1 MKKKIAIIAG
11 ISGQDGWY
19 LQNRLLDKNYE
30 IVGLSRK
37 KFKTKKN
44 ITLIKTKYD
53 YDDLFKII
61 KKYKPEII
69 FNLAGESNPKD
80 SWPKIYKSKDSIIN
94 LTVNFL
100 EIIRKSPYKIKY
112 FNCSSSEIYGI
123 NKNKKKSFIPIK
135 ENNNFNPNNPYGCF
149 KASCHLLVQIYR
161 IKYKLFA
168 VNGVLFNH
176 DSIRKKGFLIDT
188 IINFCIKNKSNNKKL
203 ILHNSHPIRDFAHAD
218 DITEAM
224 IRVMMMK
231 KPDDYII
238 SGGTI
243 RSVKQVALEIFKYF
257 RIKKNRLTFLNKKED
272 IVPNDIKIGNNNKII
287 KTTNWKPKYKNKELI
302 LKLINEHILNA

>member
-1 MKKKIAIIAG
+1 MKKKLAIIAG
-11 ISGQDGWY
+11 ITGQDGWY
-19 LQNRLLDKNYE
+19 LQKRLLDKNYE

-37 KFKTKKN
+37 KIKSKN
-44 ITLIKTKYD
+44 DITFIKTKYD
-53 YDDLFKII
+53 YADLLKII
-61 KKYKPEII
+61 EKYKPEII
-69 FNLAGESNPKD
+69 FNLAGESNPRD
-80 SWPKIYKSKDSIIN
+80 SWPEIYKSKESIID

-100 EIIRKSPYKIKY
+100 EIIRQSSYKIKY

-123 NKNKKKSFIPIK
+123 NKNKKGSFIPIK
-135 ENNNFNPNNPYGCF
+135 ESNNFNPNNPYGCF

-161 IKYKLFA
+161 DKYKLFA

-188 IINFCIKNKSNNKKL
+188 IINFCIKNKFNNKKL
-203 ILHNSHPIRDFAHAD
+203 ILHNSHPVRDFAHAD

-224 IRVMMMK
+224 IRVMMIK

-243 RSVKQVALEIFKYF
+243 RSVKQIALEIFKYF
-257 RIKKNRLTFLNKKED
+257 KIKNNRLAFLNKKEN
-272 IVPNDIKIGNNNKII
+272 VFPNDIKIGNNNKIV
-287 KTTNWKPKYKNKELI
+287 KTTNWKPRYKNKKLI
-302 LKLINEHILNA
+302 LKLINEYNLSA